1 MEFSNF
7 GTVIIFGLILL
18 NLWLWNKLYV
28 LEQTVDLH
36 QKILETDKD

>member
-7 GTVIIFGLILL
+7 GTVIIFGLILM

-28 LEQTVDLH
+28 LEQTVDRH
-36 QKILETDKD
+36 QKLLEKHID

>member
-7 GTVIIFGLILL
+7 GTVIIFGLVLM

-28 LEQTVDLH
+28 LEQTVDRH
-36 QKILETDKD
+36 QELLEKDKD

>member
-28 LEQTVDLH
+28 LEQTVDRH
-36 QKILETDKD
+36 QKILETEED

>member
-7 GTVIIFGLILL
+7 GSVIIFGLILM

-28 LEQTVDLH
+28 LEQTVDRH
-36 QKILETDKD
+36 QKILETEED

>member
-7 GTVIIFGLILL
+7 GTVITFGLILM

-28 LEQTVDLH
+28 LEQIVDRH
-36 QKILETDKD
+36 QKILETEDD

>member
-7 GTVIIFGLILL
+7 GTVIIFGLILM

-28 LEQTVDLH
+28 IEQTVDRH
-36 QKILETDKD
+36 QKLLETEED

>member
-7 GTVIIFGLILL
+7 GTVIIFGLILM

-28 LEQTVDLH
+28 LEQTVDRH
-36 QKILETDKD
+36 QKILETEDD

>member
-7 GTVIIFGLILL
+7 GTVIIFGLILM

-28 LEQTVDLH
+28 LEQTVDQL
-36 QKILETDKD
+36 QKLLEKDKD